1 MTDNIKLR
9 KRGFRPVRNGVE
21 NSAQTTPSA
30 RDAPDVSPPLRKRD
44 YVVGYRRPPK
54 QSQFKPGQSGNPK
67 GRAKGAKGMNTI
79 ALQVLTE
86 KVEVR
91 TQDGIK
97 KMTRIEVLFR
107 KMAEMAAKG
116 NLRAQLSSFSMYEVA
131 LPGQPGPQIEQILVP
146 LSDADEA
153 ALEVLKGILL
163 SEKGDEA

>member
-1 MTDNIKLR
+1 
-9 KRGFRPVRNGVE
+9 
-21 NSAQTTPSA
+21 
-30 RDAPDVSPPLRKRD
+30 
-44 YVVGYRRPPK
+44 
-54 QSQFKPGQSGNPK
+54 
-67 GRAKGAKGMNTI
+67 MNTI